1 MNIDNIWNKFL
12 STIKTKLSSLSYDTW
27 FSTSKLVELN
37 EEHAVIIVPTIA
49 HKKHLSESYIDII
62 SDIFNSITGTNF
74 NFEFVLENEYNNKN
88 IKLKKIYEI
97 ASDNFSALVKDI
109 VINETDE
116 TAKIIELPNT
126 DQSK

>member
-1 MNIDNIWNKFL
+1 MD
-12 STIKTKLSSLSYDTW
+12 Y
-27 FSTSKLVELN
+27 E
-37 EEHAVIIVPTIA
+37 
-49 HKKHLSESYIDII
+49 
-62 SDIFNSITGTNF
+62 NF
-74 NFEFVLENEYNNKN
+74 INEYNNKN